1 MKSRFNHHCHD
12 LHRRQFR
19 SQHEP
24 RTFTRSS
31 RPASHSQV
39 SPIPYRYHTERCD
52 AGDWQSQA
60 HAPLSLEDEISSS
73 ELNDFCF
80 CCIEQL
86 SLSKQHD
93 SAKQLIA
100 GLISEKLP
108 SYNNLKSN
116 FLDSHQ
122 AHQKHHQWTQQ
133 MYHAVEPLLQQKT
146 DSLSEQETLSEL
158 ALKCV
163 EQDMQLHY
171 RAEQLRLRVAHLEQ
185 VVPQHLIQMGKEI
198 GLPETIMVKLAKL
211 IAQEMQS
218 SS

>member
-31 RPASHSQV
+31 RPSSHSQV
-39 SPIPYRYHTERCD
+39 SPIPYRYDTGAEK
-52 AGDWQSQA
+52 SEV
-60 HAPLSLEDEISSS
+60 HAPLSLEDEISTS

-86 SLSKQHD
+86 SLSKPHD

-108 SYNNLKSN
+108 SYNNLKSD
-116 FLDSHQ
+116 FLESQQ
-122 AHQKHHQWTQQ
+122 AHQKHHHWTQQ

-185 VVPQHLIQMGKEI
+185 AVPQHLIQMGKEI
-198 GLPETIMVKLAKL
+198 GLPEKIMVKLAKL

>member
-19 SQHEP
+19 SQQEP

-31 RPASHSQV
+31 RPSSHSQV
-39 SPIPYRYHTERCD
+39 SPIPYRYD
-52 AGDWQSQA
+52 AGA
-60 HAPLSLEDEISSS
+60 EKGEVHAPSSLEDEISTS

-86 SLSKQHD
+86 SLSKPHD

-108 SYNNLKSN
+108 SYNNLKSD
-116 FLDSHQ
+116 FLESQQ
-122 AHQKHHQWTQQ
+122 AHQKHHHWTQQ
-133 MYHAVEPLLQQKT
+133 MYHAVEPLLQQET
-146 DSLSEQETLSEL
+146 GPLPEQQTLSEL
-158 ALKCV
+158 ALQCV

-185 VVPQHLIQMGKEI
+185 AVPQHLIQMGKEI
-198 GLPETIMVKLAKL
+198 GLPEKIMVKLAEL
-211 IAQEMQS
+211 IAQEMKS

>member
-19 SQHEP
+19 SQQEP

-31 RPASHSQV
+31 RPSSHSQV
-39 SPIPYRYHTERCD
+39 SPIPYRYD
-52 AGDWQSQA
+52 AGDWQSEV
-60 HAPLSLEDEISSS
+60 HAPLSLEDEISIS

-93 SAKQLIA
+93 LAKQLIA

-108 SYNNLKSN
+108 SYNNLKSD
-116 FLDSHQ
+116 FLESQQ
-122 AHQKHHQWTQQ
+122 AHRKHHHWTQQ
-133 MYHAVEPLLQQKT
+133 MYHAVEPLLQQET
-146 DSLSEQETLSEL
+146 GPLPEQQTLSEL
-158 ALKCV
+158 ALQCV

-185 VVPQHLIQMGKEI
+185 AVPQHLIHMGKEI
-198 GLPETIMVKLAKL
+198 GLPEKIMVKLAKL
-211 IAQEMQS
+211 IAQEMKS

>member
-1 MKSRFNHHCHD
+1 MKSRFNHHCHN

-24 RTFTRSS
+24 RAFTRSS
-31 RPASHSQV
+31 RPSTHLQV
-39 SPIPYRYHTERCD
+39 TPSPSPYRYD
-52 AGDWQSQA
+52 AGAEKSEVDTPSY
-60 HAPLSLEDEISSS
+60 LENEISTS

>member
-31 RPASHSQV
+31 RPSSHSQV
-39 SPIPYRYHTERCD
+39 SPIPYRYGTGAEK
-52 AGDWQSQA
+52 SEV
-60 HAPLSLEDEISSS
+60 HAPLNPEDEISTS

-86 SLSKQHD
+86 SLSKPHD

-108 SYNNLKSN
+108 SYNNLKSD
-116 FLDSHQ
+116 FLESQQ
-122 AHQKHHQWTQQ
+122 AHQKHHHWTQQ
-133 MYHAVEPLLQQKT
+133 MYHAVEPLLQQE
-146 DSLSEQETLSEL
+146 SGPLSEQQTLSEL
-158 ALKCV
+158 ALQCV

-171 RAEQLRLRVAHLEQ
+171 RTEQLRLRVAHLEQ
-185 VVPQHLIQMGKEI
+185 AVPQHLIQMGKEI
-198 GLPETIMVKLAKL
+198 GLPEKIMVKLAKL

>member
-1 MKSRFNHHCHD
+1 MKSRFNHHCHN

-24 RTFTRSS
+24 RAFTRSS
-31 RPASHSQV
+31 RPSTHLQV
-39 SPIPYRYHTERCD
+39 TPSPSPYRYD
-52 AGDWQSQA
+52 AGAEKSEVDTPS
-60 HAPLSLEDEISSS
+60 HLENEISTS

-185 VVPQHLIQMGKEI
+185 VVLPHLIQMGKEI

>member
-31 RPASHSQV
+31 RPSSHSQV
-39 SPIPYRYHTERCD
+39 SPIPYRYGAE
-52 AGDWQSQA
+52 DWQSQA
-60 HAPLSLEDEISSS
+60 HAPLSLEDEISTS

-86 SLSKQHD
+86 SLSKPHD

-108 SYNNLKSN
+108 SYNNLKSD
-116 FLDSHQ
+116 FLESQQ
-122 AHQKHHQWTQQ
+122 AHQKHHHWTQQ
-133 MYHAVEPLLQQKT
+133 MYHAVEPLLQQE
-146 DSLSEQETLSEL
+146 SGPLSEQQTLSEL
-158 ALKCV
+158 ALQCV

-171 RAEQLRLRVAHLEQ
+171 RTEQLRLRVVHLEQ
-185 VVPQHLIQMGKEI
+185 AVPQHLIQMGKET
-198 GLPETIMVKLAKL
+198 GLPEKIMVKLAKL

>member
-31 RPASHSQV
+31 RPSSHSQV
-39 SPIPYRYHTERCD
+39 SPIPYRYG
-52 AGDWQSQA
+52 AGAEKSEV
-60 HAPLSLEDEISSS
+60 HAPLNLEDEISTS

-86 SLSKQHD
+86 SLSKPHD

-108 SYNNLKSN
+108 SYNNLKSD
-116 FLDSHQ
+116 FLESQQ
-122 AHQKHHQWTQQ
+122 AHQKHHHWTQQ
-133 MYHAVEPLLQQKT
+133 MYHAVEPLLQQE
-146 DSLSEQETLSEL
+146 SGPLSEQQTLSEL
-158 ALKCV
+158 ALQCV

-171 RAEQLRLRVAHLEQ
+171 RTEQLRLRVAHLEQ
-185 VVPQHLIQMGKEI
+185 AVPQHLIQMGKET
-198 GLPETIMVKLAKL
+198 GLPEKIMVKLAKL

>member
-24 RTFTRSS
+24 RAFTRSS
-31 RPASHSQV
+31 RPSSHLQV
-39 SPIPYRYHTERCD
+39 TPSPYRYD
-52 AGDWQSQA
+52 AGAEKSEVDT
-60 HAPLSLEDEISSS
+60 PLSLEDEISTS

-93 SAKQLIA
+93 LAKQLIA
-100 GLISEKLP
+100 GVISEKLP
-108 SYNNLKSN
+108 SYNNLKSD
-116 FLDSHQ
+116 FLESQQ
-122 AHQKHHQWTQQ
+122 AHQKHHHWTQQ
-133 MYHAVEPLLQQKT
+133 MYHAVEPLLQQET
-146 DSLSEQETLSEL
+146 GLLPEQQTLSEL
-158 ALKCV
+158 ALQCV

-171 RAEQLRLRVAHLEQ
+171 RTEQLRLRIAHLEQ
-185 VVPQHLIQMGKEI
+185 AVPQHLIQMGKEI
-198 GLPETIMVKLAKL
+198 GLPEKIMVKLAKL
-211 IAQEMQS
+211 IAQEMKS

>member
-24 RTFTRSS
+24 RAFTRSS
-31 RPASHSQV
+31 RPSSHLQV
-39 SPIPYRYHTERCD
+39 TPSPYRCD
-52 AGDWQSQA
+52 AGAEKSEVDT
-60 HAPLSLEDEISSS
+60 PFSLEDEISTS

-93 SAKQLIA
+93 LAKQLIA
-100 GLISEKLP
+100 GVISEKLP
-108 SYNNLKSN
+108 SYNNLKSD
-116 FLDSHQ
+116 FLESQQ
-122 AHQKHHQWTQQ
+122 AHQKHHHWTQQ
-133 MYHAVEPLLQQKT
+133 MYHAVEPLLQQET
-146 DSLSEQETLSEL
+146 GLLPEQQTLSEL
-158 ALKCV
+158 ALQCV

-171 RAEQLRLRVAHLEQ
+171 RTEQLRLRIAHLEQ
-185 VVPQHLIQMGKEI
+185 AVPQHLIQMGKEI
-198 GLPETIMVKLAKL
+198 GLPEKIMVKLAKL
-211 IAQEMQS
+211 IAQEMKS

>member
-1 MKSRFNHHCHD
+1 MKSRFNHHSHD

-86 SLSKQHD
+86 SLSKPHD
-93 SAKQLIA
+93 CAKQLIA

-108 SYNNLKSN
+108 TYNNLKSD
-116 FLDSHQ
+116 FLESQQ
-122 AHQKHHQWTQQ
+122 AHQKHHHWTQQ

-146 DSLSEQETLSEL
+146 EAVNEQQHLNQL
-158 ALKCV
+158 ALQCV
-163 EQDMQLHY
+163 EQDMQLQY
-171 RAEQLRLRVAHLEQ
+171 RIEQLRMRIASLEVA
-185 VVPQHLIQMGKEI
+185 VSQHLLQMGSDI
-198 GLPETIMVKLAKL
+198 GLPEKIMVKLAKL
-211 IAQEMQS
+211 IVQVMQR
-218 SS
+218 

>member
-31 RPASHSQV
+31 RPSSHSQV
-39 SPIPYRYHTERCD
+39 SPIPYRYHTERYG
-52 AGDWQSQA
+52 AEDWQSQA
-60 HAPLSLEDEISSS
+60 HAPLSLEDEISTS

-86 SLSKQHD
+86 SLSKPHD

-108 SYNNLKSN
+108 SYNNLKSD
-116 FLDSHQ
+116 FLESQQ
-122 AHQKHHQWTQQ
+122 AHQKHHHWTQQ
-133 MYHAVEPLLQQKT
+133 MYHAVEPLLQQE
-146 DSLSEQETLSEL
+146 SGPLSEQQTLSEL
-158 ALKCV
+158 ALQCV

-171 RAEQLRLRVAHLEQ
+171 RTEQLRLRVFHLEQ
-185 VVPQHLIQMGKEI
+185 AVPQHLIQMGKEI
-198 GLPETIMVKLAKL
+198 GLPEKIMVKLAKL